1 MASFFEPDSF
11 LLDPTSYNEL
21 PSSFL
26 SFSSFA
32 DFTSPPSPS
41 LAFDLSSWDYGFSS
55 KFLSKQPP
63 THDCS
68 QPSSIGGSDTSS
80 PRDPFS
86 VIEAAFE
93 PPTPAG
99 DIGIFHTP
107 GPAGPSKL
115 PGTTE
120 RQPSIQSFRSSS
132 SSDTWEDPLT
142 PGLTSKSSV
151 ESFASA
157 STIHSHQPYS
167 WDEASTS
174 LGGASYQPHYTAH
187 RTTSNPILNQN
198 RPRVP
203 RPMASMPAL
212 REEDTLGP
220 WFDGSEQPSSFEST
234 GSTSQLNAGG
244 VLNLDEDGNLL
255 AEGFDWAFGDYGL
268 GVEQADSSFPVFEDQ
283 PSSESTQPWLPTPVQ
298 DTESFSLYDYSAIA
312 DMPTFC
318 IDPSTLMG
326 GNAEEELS
334 RPSSAP
340 GYNPDSI
347 TQMLSVPQSGAMTR
361 R

>member
-1 MASFFEPDSF
+1 
-11 LLDPTSYNEL
+11 
-21 PSSFL
+21 
-26 SFSSFA
+26 
-32 DFTSPPSPS
+32 
-41 LAFDLSSWDYGFSS
+41 
-55 KFLSKQPP
+55 
-63 THDCS
+63 
-68 QPSSIGGSDTSS
+68 
-80 PRDPFS
+80 
-86 VIEAAFE
+86 
-93 PPTPAG
+93 
-99 DIGIFHTP
+99 
-107 GPAGPSKL
+107 
-115 PGTTE
+115 
-120 RQPSIQSFRSSS
+120 
-132 SSDTWEDPLT
+132 
-142 PGLTSKSSV
+142 
-151 ESFASA
+151 
-157 STIHSHQPYS
+157 
-167 WDEASTS
+167 
-174 LGGASYQPHYTAH
+174 
-187 RTTSNPILNQN
+187 
-198 RPRVP
+198 
-203 RPMASMPAL
+203 MASMPAL